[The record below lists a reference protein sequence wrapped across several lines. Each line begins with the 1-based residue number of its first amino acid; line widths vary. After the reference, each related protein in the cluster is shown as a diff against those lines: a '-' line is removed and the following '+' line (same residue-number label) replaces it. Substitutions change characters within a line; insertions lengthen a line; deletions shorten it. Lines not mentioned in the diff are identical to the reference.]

1 MSGIDWVLLGD
12 RDGPAIEGFV
22 ATLLRQRYVD
32 ARQVNPSQGDGG
44 IDVLRPTPH
53 GLEIWQ
59 IKKFTA
65 PITSKQWGQIRN
77 SWDRFVEVHVRPGER
92 IARYHLVT
100 PWTPTEEKY
109 AAFAAL
115 TGDSAFPT
123 QWDGE
128 AYVNGLAD
136 EFPMTRERFIH
147 GPDAASER
155 HVMSKAVL
163 AGSTPEAAA
172 GLSLVEAVSIRQDAL
187 DDLLSRASDE
197 YIVDVGYR
205 TMAKDQEFPPPNLN
219 SPAIYERMT
228 YLGDARWKTQSI
240 IPRGQDSGRTDPI
253 QIQATFDVE
262 EGSPEFEKL
271 RAFEEWGIPYSDVPA
286 QTKVQG
292 GPLGEEEFQTSF
304 LSVTP
309 IESDYPDLYFVV
321 RTAEGSTRWRQPL
334 DVQTRTR
341 GRSTG
346 WYRVTATTLRRTLS
360 LELRVG
366 TEDGVSIELSVG
378 NLAGQDPRLVLEEID
393 ALLSIEADDAVSIEM
408 QNGASLVKGVAMLP
422 PTALAT
428 YYRPV
433 AHGLAFLQIKTS
445 DLVQMPHVLE
455 ATQGELRHLQRMV
468 DLYEGKAEVS
478 TWESTEFRVPEGP
491 EEASKAIEELGEVL
505 AKGLVPVLIEQPAV
519 TLAGTSF
526 VIEHPIVTQRATLQ
540 LQNPNALNE
549 AVPGSSVIFTPG
561 DDNHVVV
568 AAVVDWIPG
577 SMDLPYPPKIGK

>member
-12 RDGPAIEGFV
+12 RDGPGIESFL
-22 ATLLRQRYVD
+22 AALLRQRYVD

-44 IDVLRPTPH
+44 IDVLRSTPH
-53 GLEIWQ
+53 GLEVWQ

-65 PITSKQWGQIRN
+65 PITSNQWSQIRK
-77 SWDRFVEVHVRPGER
+77 SWDRFVEVYVGTGEQ

-115 TGDSAFPT
+115 TGGNAFPT

-128 AYVNGLAD
+128 AYINGLAD
-136 EFPMTRERFIH
+136 EFPLTRERFIH

-163 AGSTPEAAA
+163 ASSTPEAAV
-172 GLSLVEAVSIRQDAL
+172 GLSLFEAVSIRQDAL

-205 TMAKDQEFPPPNLN
+205 TMAKDQEVPSPNLD

-240 IPRGQDSGRTDPI
+240 IPRGQDAGLTDPI
-253 QIQATFDVE
+253 QLQATFDVE

-286 QTKVQG
+286 RTKVHG
-292 GPLGEEEFQTSF
+292 GPLREEEFQNSF
-304 LSVTP
+304 LSITP
-309 IESDYPDLYFVV
+309 VESAYPDLYLVV
-321 RTAEGSTRWRQPL
+321 RTADGSTRWRQPL
-334 DVQTRTR
+334 DVQTRTQ
-341 GRSTG
+341 GRATG
-346 WYRVTATTLRRTLS
+346 WYRLTATTLRKTLS

-366 TEDGVSIELSVG
+366 AEDGVSVELRLG

-393 ALLSIEADDAVSIEM
+393 ALLGIEADDAVSIEM

-422 PTALAT
+422 PTALAK

-433 AHGLAFLQIKTS
+433 AHGLSFLQSKTS
-445 DLVQMPHVLE
+445 DLVQMPDVLE
-455 ATQGELRHLQRMV
+455 TTQGELRHLQRMV
-468 DLYEGKAEVS
+468 DLYGGKAEVS
-478 TWESTEFRVPEGP
+478 TWESAEFRISKNS
-491 EEASKAIEELGEVL
+491 EEASKAIGELAEVL

-526 VIEHPIVTQRATLQ
+526 VIEHPIVTQRASLQ
-540 LQNPNALNE
+540 LQNSNALNE
-549 AVPGSSVIFTPG
+549 AVPGISVILTPG
-561 DDNHVVV
+561 DDNQVVI
-568 AAVVDWIPG
+568 AAVVDWTPG
-577 SMDLPYPPKIGK
+577 SMDLPYPPKIGE